1 MHLKNF
7 NLILMLIAGIIVG
20 IISIISNYTMERLM
34 FTLLIVLIVFYV
46 IGTIIQV
53 VVNRIFDATDQEER
67 KKEIAKLDEEE
78 KELAL
83 EGDNG
88 EMTEEQQQ

>member
-7 NLILMLIAGIIVG
+7 NLILMLVAGIIVG
-20 IISIISNYTMERLM
+20 IISVISDYSMERLM
-34 FTLLIVLIVFYV
+34 FTLLIVLVVFYF

-53 VVNRIFDATDQEER
+53 VVNNIFEATDQELR
-67 KKEIAKLDEEE
+67 KKEMDDLEEEE
-78 KELAL
+78 KEMAL
-83 EGDNG
+83 EGNDG